1 MAELSL
7 REQLQ
12 PGLLDR
18 LSDDERFVSVIQLRV
33 SESELTRLQ
42 ITVRALVDI
51 LSAQKLRHSPAI
63 PEGAGPTPPGEV
75 DVFFTAAGRSVGLQQ
90 LREMIVRPPG
100 APKGIAMQSFCHI
113 TARALLNLK
122 TEGMDR
128 SFFTMKKLRDSVFRD
143 LEWLLNANN
152 AESVEDL
159 ERYPEVRRSVYN
171 YGLPSLAGRPSSSV
185 NIEELSE
192 QVAEAIRFFEPR
204 LSQVRVT
211 PEGRVAGTDSFSLAF
226 QVEAELWGQPL
237 PQHIVMRTSI
247 DLDTGVVSVSDA
259 MTGG

>member
-12 PGLLDR
+12 PGLIDR

-33 SESELTRLQ
+33 AESELTRLQ
-42 ITVRALVDI
+42 INIRALVDI
-51 LSAQKLRHSPAI
+51 LSAQKLRHSPTL
-63 PEGAGPTPPGEV
+63 PEGATPAPAGEV
-75 DVFFTAAGRSVGLQQ
+75 DVYFTAAGRSVGLQQ
-90 LREMIVRPPG
+90 LRELIVKPPG
-100 APKGIAMQSFCHI
+100 APKGVAMQSFCHI

-128 SFFTMKKLRDSVFRD
+128 SFFTMKRLRDSVFRD

-159 ERYPEVRRSVYN
+159 EKYPEVRRSVYN
-171 YGLPSLAGRPSSSV
+171 YGLPSLAGKPSSSINV
-185 NIEELSE
+185 DTLAEE
-192 QVAEAIRFFEPR
+192 VAAAISFFEPR

-211 PEGRVAGTDSFSLAF
+211 PEGRIAGTDSFSLSF

-237 PQHIVMRTSI
+237 PQHIVVRTSI

-259 MTGG
+259 MAG

>member
-1 MAELSL
+1 MPPRAIDHSIRLSVFDRLLGDTETRRQESGDIATL
-7 REQLQ
+7 REY
-12 PGLLDR
+12 
-18 LSDDERFVSVIQLRV
+18 
-33 SESELTRLQ
+33 
-42 ITVRALVDI
+42 VR
-51 LSAQKLRHSPAI
+51 
-63 PEGAGPTPPGEV
+63 
-75 DVFFTAAGRSVGLQQ
+75 
-90 LREMIVRPPG
+90 
-100 APKGIAMQSFCHI
+100 
-113 TARALLNLK
+113 
-122 TEGMDR
+122 
-128 SFFTMKKLRDSVFRD
+128 RD

-185 NIEELSE
+185 NIDELTE

-237 PQHIVMRTSI
+237 PQHRR
-247 DLDTGVVSVSDA
+247 VVSPVADP
-259 MTGG
+259 